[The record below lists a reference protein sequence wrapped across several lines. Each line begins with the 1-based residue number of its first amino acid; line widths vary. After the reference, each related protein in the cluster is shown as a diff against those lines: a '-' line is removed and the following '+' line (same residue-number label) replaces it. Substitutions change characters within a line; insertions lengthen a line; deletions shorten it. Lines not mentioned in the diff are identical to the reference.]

1 MKKAANIIELYF
13 IQMKSIKEIASI
25 VNTSTS
31 YVSRILK
38 QDKRYITEKKNRAD
52 ERFKQRREKQK
63 EQIYSKR
70 VNKSINQ
77 YNSMQLLQQLH
88 NQDVLELSEHRNIG
102 NQALRKWCS
111 SAYKFNSD
119 KNRYEFNTERL
130 TKPMDFPLYIKA

>member
-1 MKKAANIIELYF
+1 MKKTANIIELYF
-13 IQMKSIKEIASI
+13 IQKKSIKEIANI

-38 QDKRYITEKKNRAD
+38 QDERYITEKKNRAD
-52 ERFKQRREKQK
+52 ERFKQRRKKQK

-70 VNKSINQ
+70 ANKSINQ
-77 YNSMQLLQQLH
+77 YNSMQLLQQIH

-119 KNRYEFNTERL
+119 KNRYEFDTERL
-130 TKPMDFPLYIKA
+130 VKPMDFPLYIKA